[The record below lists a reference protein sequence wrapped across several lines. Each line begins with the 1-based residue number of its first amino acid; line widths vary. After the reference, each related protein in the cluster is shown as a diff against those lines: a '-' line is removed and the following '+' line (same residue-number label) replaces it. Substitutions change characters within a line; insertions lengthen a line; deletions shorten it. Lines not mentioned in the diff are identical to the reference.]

1 MARVRVSKPLFFAV
15 DQIPT
20 MRPSIIL
27 QRVCIV
33 GILVVV
39 SGCALF
45 NKTDDMTAA
54 SGRDVVGRPPD
65 RITRDTIQLEVLLL
79 DRPENDP
86 LLGRILWDDVD
97 EIGAVE
103 LDVRERLNSNGLRVG
118 VAGSTLPQALQ
129 TLLES
134 SHKGLTF
141 LPADKRRISNAP
153 PITLLAGTDTLV
165 TTTTPARRSIT
176 LTGGKSSEPL
186 EFDTAVCAFR
196 VKANRLQ
203 DGWAR
208 LEFTPE
214 IHHGAS
220 RVRHQ
225 ANDVGWEMRAS
236 QDIEVLH
243 DQRFEVMLNVGETA
257 VVSCGQL
264 EADSV
269 GEHFFSQEK
278 GKQRLMI
285 VRLANI
291 GQVEG
296 LSRRAT
302 GQ

>member
-1 MARVRVSKPLFFAV
+1 
-15 DQIPT
+15 
-20 MRPSIIL
+20 MRHSFIM
-27 QRVCIV
+27 QRVYVV
-33 GILVVV
+33 GILAVA

-45 NKTDDMTAA
+45 NRNDDDIAA
-54 SGRDVVGRPPD
+54 ESVRDVVGRPPD

-103 LDVRERLNSNGLRVG
+103 LNVRERLNSNGLRVG

-134 SHKGLTF
+134 SRKGLTF
-141 LPADKRRISNAP
+141 LPEDKRRLSNSP
-153 PITLLAGTDTLV
+153 PIMLLAGTDTLV
-165 TTTTPARRSIT
+165 KTTPPARRSINI
-176 LTGGKSSEPL
+176 TGGRLNKPL
-186 EFDTAVCAFR
+186 ELNDAVCAFR

-214 IHHGAS
+214 IHHGAN

-236 QDIEVLH
+236 QDIELLY
-243 DQRFEVMLNVGETA
+243 DQRFEIMLNVGETA
-257 VVSCGQL
+257 VVSCGQP
-264 EADSV
+264 DPNSV
-269 GEHFFSQEK
+269 GHHFFSNES
-278 GKQRLMI
+278 GEQRLMI
-285 VRLANI
+285 VRLADL

-296 LSRRAT
+296 VSRRVS
-302 GQ
+302 GR